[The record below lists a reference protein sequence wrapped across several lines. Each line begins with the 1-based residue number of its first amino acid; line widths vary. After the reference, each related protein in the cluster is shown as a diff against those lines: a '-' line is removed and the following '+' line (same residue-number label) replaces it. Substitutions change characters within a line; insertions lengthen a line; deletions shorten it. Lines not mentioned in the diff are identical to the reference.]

1 VRRSCLE
8 MQIPHS
14 FVQQYSI
21 SFLAEIRNVIILAR
35 HTMKTNIGAITS
47 ALVVVLSSLAPL
59 LAQVHAGS
67 GSDSL

>member
-1 VRRSCLE
+1 MRKTLRKVRRSCLE

-35 HTMKTNIGAITS
+35 HKMKGSPTIRPEPRSFTS
-47 ALVVVLSSLAPL
+47 SKPV
-59 LAQVHAGS
+59 
-67 GSDSL
+67 

>member
-1 VRRSCLE
+1 LRKVRRSCLE

-35 HTMKTNIGAITS
+35 HSINFLRRPAAPMS
-47 ALVVVLSSLAPL
+47 ARLTESRDGEALTK
-59 LAQVHAGS
+59 
-67 GSDSL
+67 

>member
-1 VRRSCLE
+1 

-35 HTMKTNIGAITS
+35 HRTLG
-47 ALVVVLSSLAPL
+47 SLRNGGWSTARKPKSFI
-59 LAQVHAGS
+59 VIS
-67 GSDSL
+67 GHKE